1 MATARNCV
9 AWVVLV
15 LAVMMGGV
23 SSRAQ
28 KPRWM
33 ELTTQVLTL
42 YQEGK
47 YSEALP
53 LAHEALALVEAA
65 YGADNQFVSLAAS
78 NLANVY
84 DGLGRYADS
93 EPLHQRAL
101 KIDEKA
107 FGPASTQV
115 AQDLNDLAGLYDHKG
130 KYAEAEPLYLRALR
144 IDEKGLKPDDPQVA
158 KDLNSLASLYDDEG
172 KYPAAEPLYRRA
184 LSIDEKALGLEDIRV
199 AADANNLGLLLQ
211 HQGRFAEA
219 EPLLQ
224 RAERIEEQV
233 DGRDHPDVA
242 TGLSNLATL
251 YHDEGKFGEVE
262 ALIQRAIQ
270 IREKALGQ
278 DDPEVATYLNELAL
292 FYHDVGKYAEA
303 EPVYQRALSIRMKA
317 LGPNDPEIGLM
328 LNNLGELYD
337 DEGKYG
343 EAEDLYKRALS
354 DDEKTFGPEHP
365 TVAKGLNNLALFYAS
380 QGKYQDAEPLY
391 ERALKIDEKALGLD
405 NVEVSI
411 DLNNLAL
418 LYTDEGKYGE
428 SEPLYRRA
436 LTIREKALGTEH
448 PDVATGLNNLAM
460 LLELEGK
467 YGEAGP
473 LDQRALS
480 IKERALGPDHPG
492 VAVSLNL
499 LAANY
504 EDQGNYAAAEPL
516 YKRALAIKEK
526 ALGPEHTEVAIGLNN
541 LGALYD
547 HEGKYADAE
556 PLFQRALRIQ
566 EKALGPDHPE
576 VAMSLNNLATLD
588 DGLGRYAE
596 AEPLF
601 TRSFDNLFRQFQSNF
616 SYMTE
621 KERLGFL
628 ATVGAYFPGYFS
640 FVHRFREKD
649 PQLVGSMYN
658 LLLWEKGFIAGS
670 VADMRRQVEASGD
683 GEALK
688 QLGQLTAKRTQIA
701 ALLRAPAA
709 DRQEWRKQVDQL
721 QAEADGIEKALV
733 ERSTAFAGRRKLER
747 ATWQQVRD
755 GLQPGEAAV
764 EFARFHY
771 FDKDWQTA
779 RYYVALVITRETKD
793 EPEYIFLGDDKQ
805 LEGDAIARFKQ
816 SVETR
821 GVAAEEEARLPGADA
836 YELIWKPLE
845 KSLNGKTRVYLAPDG
860 ILNELPLGI
869 IPGPDGKLQ
878 MEKYDLRLVTSTRDI
893 LRSAPSEGAE
903 TALLVGN
910 PVFDLSEDQQIAALQ
925 KLGLP
930 HEEVRVTALAGSDV
944 SKEVSRDQD
953 TITALPR
960 LPGTGAEVNAI
971 AELMKAHEWKAS
983 VYTDELALKRV
994 VEGVS
999 SPRVVHLATH
1009 GFFLPDQRDKSDRAG
1024 LARSGGGVNP
1034 TSGLEDPML
1043 RSGLFFAGADR
1054 TLAGTATAEGLDNG
1068 VLTAMEAGN
1077 LNLTGTEL
1085 VVLSACDTGRGEVK
1099 NGEGV
1104 FGLRRALEEAGAQEV
1119 LMSLWPVPDAETLE
1133 LMKRFYA
1140 KWLGGMEIHQALKE
1154 AQLEMRETVKAS
1166 HDGRDLPVYWGAF
1179 VLVGK

>member
-1 MATARNCV
+1 MVFPRNCV
-9 AWVVLV
+9 AWMVL
-15 LAVMMGGV
+15 LAVLTGGV
-23 SSRAQ
+23 PVRAQ
-28 KPRWM
+28 KARWM
-33 ELTTQVLTL
+33 ELTAQVLTL

-53 LAHEALALVEAA
+53 IAHAALALVEAA
-65 YGADNQFVSLAAS
+65 YGPDNQFVSLAAS

-107 FGPASTQV
+107 FGPASSQV
-115 AQDLNDLAGLYDHKG
+115 AQDLGDLATLYGHKG

-144 IDEKGLKPDDPQVA
+144 IDEKVLKPGDPQVA
-158 KDLNSLASLYDDEG
+158 KDQNNLASLYDDQG
-172 KYPAAEPLYRRA
+172 KFATAEPLYRRA
-184 LSIDEKALGLEDIRV
+184 LNIDEKALGLEDVRV

-211 HQGRFAEA
+211 HQGKFGEA

-224 RAERIEEQV
+224 RAVRIEEKV
-233 DGRDHPDVA
+233 DGPDHPDVA
-242 TGLSNLATL
+242 TGLNNLATL

-262 ALIQRAIQ
+262 PLIQRAIA

-278 DDPEVATYLNELAL
+278 DDAEVATYLNELAL
-292 FYHDVGKYAEA
+292 FYHDEGKYAEA
-303 EPVYQRALSIRMKA
+303 EPLYQRALSIRTKA
-317 LGPNDPEIGLM
+317 LGPNDPEIALM

-337 DEGKYG
+337 DEGKYAA
-343 EAEDLYKRALS
+343 AEDLYKRALS
-354 DDEKTFGPEHP
+354 DDEKMLGPDHT

-380 QGKYQDAEPLY
+380 QGKYQEAEPLY
-391 ERALKIDEKALGLD
+391 QRAIKIDEKALGPD
-405 NVEVSI
+405 NVEVSV

-418 LYTDEGKYGE
+418 LYTDQGKYAE
-428 SEPLYRRA
+428 SEPLYKRA
-436 LTIREKALGTEH
+436 LTIREKAVGPDH
-448 PDVATGLNNLAM
+448 PDVASGLNNLAM
-460 LLELEGK
+460 LYELEGK
-467 YGEAGP
+467 YGEAAP
-473 LDQRALS
+473 LDERALS
-480 IKERALGPDHPG
+480 IKEKALGPNHPG
-492 VAVSLNL
+492 VAASLNL
-499 LAANY
+499 LAGNY
-504 EDQGNYAAAEPL
+504 EDRGNYAAAEPL
-516 YKRALAIKEK
+516 YKRALAIKERV
-526 ALGPEHTEVAIGLNN
+526 LWPDHTEVAIGLNN

-556 PLFQRALRIQ
+556 PLFKRGLSIQ

-576 VAMSLNNLATLD
+576 VAMSLNNLAVLD
-588 DGLGRYAE
+588 DALGKYAD

-601 TRSFDNLFRQFQSNF
+601 DRSFDNLFRQFQYNF

-658 LLLWEKGFIAGS
+658 MLLWEKGFIAGS
-670 VADMRRQVEASGD
+670 VADMRRKIEASGD

-688 QLGQLTAKRTQIA
+688 LLGQLTAKRTQIA
-701 ALLRAPAA
+701 ALLRAPAT
-709 DRQEWRKQVDQL
+709 DREAWRKQVDQIH
-721 QAEADGIEKALV
+721 AEADEIEKALV
-733 ERSTAFAGRRKLER
+733 GRSAAFAGRRKLER

-755 GLQPGEAAV
+755 SLQPGEAAV

-771 FDKDWQTA
+771 FDKDWQAA

-793 EPEYIFLGDDKQ
+793 EPEYIFLGDDRQ
-805 LEGDAIARFKQ
+805 LEGDAITRFKQ
-816 SVETR
+816 SVQTR
-821 GVAAEEEARLPGADA
+821 GVAAEEEAKLPGTDA
-836 YELIWKPLE
+836 YDLIWKPLE
-845 KSLNGKTRVYLAPDG
+845 KSLDGKTRIYLAPDG

-869 IPGPDGKLQ
+869 LPGPDGKLQ

-893 LRSAPSEGAE
+893 LRSAPSRAAE

-910 PVFDLSEDQQIAALQ
+910 PVFDLSEEQQVAALQ
-925 KLGLP
+925 KLALP
-930 HEEVRVTALAGSDV
+930 HEEVRVSALAGSDV

-953 TITALPR
+953 KIAALPR

-971 AELMKAHEWKAS
+971 AELMKAHQWKAS
-983 VYTDELALKRV
+983 VYTNELALKRV

-1009 GFFLPDQRDKSDRAG
+1009 GFFLPDQRDRSDRAG
-1024 LARSGGGVNP
+1024 SLHSGGEANP
-1034 TSGLEDPML
+1034 ATGLEDPML

-1054 TLAGTATAEGLDNG
+1054 TLAGKPTAEGLDNG

-1077 LNLTGTEL
+1077 LNLSGTEL

-1104 FGLRRALEEAGAQEV
+1104 FGLRRALEEAGAAEV

-1154 AQLEMRETVKAS
+1154 SQLEMREAVKAY
-1166 HDGRDLPVYWGAF
+1166 HDGKDLPVYWGAF